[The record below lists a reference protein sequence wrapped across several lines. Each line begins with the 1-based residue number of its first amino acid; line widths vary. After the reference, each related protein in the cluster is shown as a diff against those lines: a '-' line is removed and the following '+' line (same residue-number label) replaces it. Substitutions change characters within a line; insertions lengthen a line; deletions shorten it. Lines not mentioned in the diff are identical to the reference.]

1 MVASAPLAG
10 MPRAALTTDRYGTLR
25 QQAPKAPYIIMYARV
40 TRVCMVVRERERDVR
55 AGESECFSSANH
67 AAN

>member
-25 QQAPKAPYIIMYARV
+25 QQAPQAPYMYARV
-40 TRVCMVVRERERDVR
+40 
-55 AGESECFSSANH
+55 
-67 AAN
+67 